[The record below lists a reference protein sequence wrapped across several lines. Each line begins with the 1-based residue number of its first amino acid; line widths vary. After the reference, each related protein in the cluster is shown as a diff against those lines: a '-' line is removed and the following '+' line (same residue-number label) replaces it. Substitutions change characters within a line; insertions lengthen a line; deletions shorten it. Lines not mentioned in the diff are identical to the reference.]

1 MKINT
6 EAGRLICETAAAYG
20 WSQETGVYALARAA
34 NSFAAAD
41 AERMSVDAEIIFPP
55 QADRTKAYAM
65 EKKIRK
71 VCREYKI
78 ELKNTKIRQNPLYRT
93 PVVLIS
99 GIGLGRKDIQTDE
112 GKDGGE
118 GRDADE
124 GRDIV
129 LVKWIGMEG
138 MLHIVDEK
146 EDELRQR
153 FAPVF
158 INQIQSRR
166 DGLFAGKELK
176 IARSAGV
183 SLIHQITEG
192 GILAAL
198 WELSQKTGMGIE
210 ADMKRMSVLQETI
223 EICEH
228 YRLNPYQLTSA
239 GSFLMLAKDG
249 EALADELEKNQ
260 IRASVIG
267 RIAEGNGKVLH
278 NGEDMRYIDRPA
290 PDEIYKIWI

>member
-1 MKINT
+1 MKFNT
-6 EAGRLICETAAAYG
+6 EAGGLICETAMAYG
-20 WSQETGVYALARAA
+20 WSQETGVYALARAV
-34 NSFAAAD
+34 NSLAEAD
-41 AERMSVDAEIIFPP
+41 AECMGVDAKIIFPP

-65 EKKIRK
+65 EKKIHK

-78 ELKNTKIRQNPLYRT
+78 ELKNTKIRQNLLYRT

-99 GIGLGRKDIQTDE
+99 GIGLGRKDIQTNE
-112 GKDGGE
+112 GK
-118 GRDADE
+118 DADE

-166 DGLFAGKELK
+166 DGLFAGKELE

-210 ADMKRMSVLQETI
+210 ADMKRMSILQETI

-249 EALADELEKNQ
+249 EVLADKMEKNR

-267 RIAEGNGKVLH
+267 RITEGNDKVLH